1 MMTSGYAK
9 TNLDEQE
16 RIIADWKK
24 ERGFVEA
31 TVINND
37 PLKKR
42 DVKQAHSN
50 LFIKTDKEKQQQAE
64 RRKFEANR
72 NRKHS
77 YVSQKNVNLT
87 SPKSIDGY
95 KPFFGQYAIP
105 HNTTQT
111 EIVLRLLD
119 EHAYLDVDKLITQA
133 KFKRDSFLVACRTL
147 EKQGRIR
154 IIRSQESGSPV
165 KFLECVA

>member
-1 MMTSGYAK
+1 MMISGYAK

-64 RRKFEANR
+64 RRKAEANR

-77 YVSQKNVNLT
+77 YVSQKDVNLT

-95 KPFFGQYAIP
+95 KPFFGQYVIP
-105 HNTTQT
+105 HSATQA
-111 EIVLRLLD
+111 EMVLRLLN

-133 KFKRDSFLVACRTL
+133 KVRRDSFLVACRTL
-147 EKQGRIR
+147 EKQGKIR
-154 IIRSQESGSPV
+154 IVRSQEQGNPA